1 MRLNSNKDREE
12 RGSVYPLIPLRD
24 VVIFPSMATAIL
36 VVVLGGYF
44 ITTVLAARRIALEK
58 PRGRHV

>member
-1 MRLNSNKDREE
+1 MIRLV
-12 RGSVYPLIPLRD
+12 GD
-24 VVIFPSMATAIL
+24 VDVATEYRMATAIL

-44 ITTVLAARRIALEK
+44 ITTVLAARRIVLEK

>member
-1 MRLNSNKDREE
+1 VIRRF
-12 RGSVYPLIPLRD
+12 GSVD
-24 VVIFPSMATAIL
+24 VATEYGMASVIL

>member
-1 MRLNSNKDREE
+1 
-12 RGSVYPLIPLRD
+12 
-24 VVIFPSMATAIL
+24 MATAIL

-58 PRGRHV
+58 PRGRHG